1 VAALTREQ
9 VILSA
14 AVVALAFEEPGTI
27 SAMEHGA
34 ASVVTHGAEHLE
46 HGKLIQ
52 MHVKTPAGEKF
63 YKLPIGSLI
72 IKHPPKIHD
81 LHHSKAVQAGEHSYL
96 VPKTAGVMVPK
107 DTDLGD
113 ESAVKHAA
121 KHIVLHSAEGEKRHV
136 HISEKGTVT
145 DLGKIHPANQ
155 TAFQHDLDEHWKPL
169 HGEAH
174 KPVQFEGKT
183 AAHVPAD
190 WNIYKSTGKPDSQL
204 VGKWA
209 HDPKTGK
216 WYLINKASGEIKPWE
231 GSSPEN
237 YLHDGKLEPE
247 GEIHAPSAEHVEP
260 VKPGPSKAK
269 VEVGGVPVSHEE
281 IGSAIGILNKDQS
294 TAVKQPLAKAGHPLA
309 SMDYHGVSKA
319 VLAKHPELKV
329 PKGTKQQHVGQVKL
343 AVLHHLTEL
352 AANFPQDE
360 AQKEVA
366 QETKAEVKAAAVHA
380 QKLTPAVHEIG
391 GVSATTEDVE
401 QAIKHLSATKAT
413 AIKQTL
419 QAKGNPLAKTDYW
432 AVVHAHQKAFPESMK
447 GLKAKPVFI
456 AALQH
461 HLDQM
466 GKEDEETGHT
476 QDSALHDLIDKGTT
490 GILDKEKS
498 AHGPVYGTQN
508 EQIASALVQASKSGH
523 AIYVGHVP
531 YAGEDAGHSWV
542 HQFVEPKGINAGPV
556 FYKVKP
562 DHTVTAIEPDGSE
575 TEMKP
580 QFITSIAATHIKAA
594 GAAEEEKGEVPAPKL
609 KAEAIPAE
617 KYSEHPGWDKLHTTI
632 VNSEPQ
638 IYHGATPDS
647 DSVMGVALQSAH
659 SDGKPWYVLK
669 VGSAYQLSMTP
680 GDQGTFGS
688 PAKDV
693 WWTVTPEHQVIGH
706 TVTGDEIPNPLVSAQ
721 GLAEKLP
728 VKQALPEAKPAQEAD
743 PLAQHMGAEAEG
755 EKPEVKLWYKGE
767 HIASMPAGTKVYQ
780 KPGLHTIQYARD
792 PDGQWWR
799 FLSSGEKQGPLS
811 PAMPGVYDKW
821 VGNGHLKPTTE
832 LESGAAGKAAEQEA
846 EKGLTVY
853 YGASGHLS
861 AEVPKGSVVYHG
873 KFATDGNAAIKYVK
887 KPDGTWDVLGYEGTK
902 PADEGLDNLVA
913 SGTLVQHQAQA
924 AEPVKGKA
932 IPVWVQGQMAGTVP
946 DGSKM
951 YVTQKDGVIN
961 TSAKYVKH
969 PNGDW
974 TLHTADKGQLVPPGT
989 HDYGHYLDNGKL
1001 VPAPDQEP
1009 DGSVAPEVPKNTV
1022 PVTVQGKEVGQAA
1035 AGSKVYYSFDQT
1047 TADKA
1052 TTKYTQAPDGTWTV
1066 WGAGGKQPGT
1076 VDKYYADQYG
1086 KYLTAGQFVQEGHET
1101 SDQLLMKQ
1109 IEPDLRT
1116 GEIDPQ
1122 KAPLESLTP
1131 EQAIAHAAKFAID
1144 KPHLA
1149 NSYGQQNPAAAYK
1162 MASGKWTFTQYLS
1175 HKPSG
1180 SGEFY
1185 RVENNAGLMKLVHVT
1200 EDGKE
1205 TEEPFQ
1211 KLADIVGEHVVP
1223 NSVIHEGKLYKY
1235 GFYYK
1240 PKGQAFLEVQHRPA
1254 TGWSKYSGYKY
1265 GKLGK
1270 AKWTWHSK
1278 DGSIKEI
1285 SPTQGAKYMAEAP
1298 EWHEQA
1304 KAVEGE
1310 PGASGTAVHYAE
1322 LLQHGMTYKTW
1333 NAHTETISGENFL
1346 EPQKDGSLILH
1357 SSSGKAALPVHP
1369 EHGAPEDAFLK
1380 AGTMLDEHGTTV
1392 VKPGV
1397 EPDNYHLWGSKAMSP
1412 DQVNALRMAV
1422 EHASGDGPAVVQA
1435 MKDHIPG
1442 FSTGSPV
1449 QKAATAWWADKLP
1462 DVNTS
1467 SQITSLHGLLME
1479 LMNVPHGE
1487 PGEYAKA
1494 GKTAPEVS
1502 YLKGLP
1508 PGIDSSKDVFKWADN
1523 GNAVLK
1529 PSSLPPSTGS
1539 GIASLGSLS
1548 SPDLSARIKSISED
1562 HGGGKVVGTHV
1573 SSLSKQEKMDWL
1585 HAWGKGDMQTVFK
1598 LDAKGGKVSPAH
1610 PGAPANDATHTVS
1623 WNPYGAGQVPAA
1635 TTVEGNWTDPNK
1647 VTLPKAEI
1655 NNYVIKTGLA
1665 HPEWLTDAEKRQF
1678 VTAHMQHNQALAD
1691 MWTRLAENR
1700 HDSGISTS
1708 SETPT
1713 WTDNLQPA
1721 KSYDT
1726 YVEDKIPASSWGHQ
1740 STKDYVD
1747 DHWNDLAT
1755 HAAEFG
1761 FDKSQLDNNQW
1772 TRAKVIQA
1780 LLDKQ
1785 QAEEIAEKSKPV
1797 WSHTPGG
1804 WAPAST
1810 NPLLALTRT
1819 IPLTGDQTHYFYKP
1833 VEKPFR
1839 AEVEHAANT
1848 LARAFGYQTPDS
1860 ELLHF
1865 EGKYGQ
1871 AQHKLDAVGDMT
1883 YGHSLGFYDAPPVDW
1898 STLSQREIS
1907 DVAREHLLDWALAN
1921 DDNRAS
1927 NMMRMPDG
1935 SIVGIDKGRAWR
1947 NMHTVTDSWVKDDWD
1962 GLSGDEKANSNAY
1975 LVVTGLYNAI
1985 RDHTVSKATADQAF
1999 LDVMQRAQRMQ
2010 KLPDDRV
2017 RDIVSQGIANRPKLD
2032 DAGRAQLAQA
2042 VVDRKNGLAAD
2053 FQDLWG
2059 RVYKDAGWTLPEV
2072 PQFALSESPQGVQLH
2087 SGFSEPDFL
2096 DDVAASKSYG
2106 TPAFFGGPELEDGN
2120 FLVWHELAGTG
2131 SGTPLIKGESFVRGP
2146 ALAKMESWAQA
2157 NKTADPMNAVVH
2169 QAPDPSSTVL
2179 PDEHDYYNKI
2189 IAAAK
2194 TVSHHVTDKQF
2205 NPSKIAAMQQVKSS
2219 LNLRQQVADE
2229 AKNDP
2234 AKAAAM
2240 ISNNLGNPHYVSD
2253 MASLYLAHIGKIEE
2267 AMDSGHKFQAGELP
2281 QWAPSASLKS
2291 LVEAAP
2297 KPAEPELPA
2306 KPPEPPVKVV
2316 LKNASRPLATGT
2328 GVDSFR
2334 GETFDAD
2341 GRLHTG
2347 SKTSGLS
2354 TYDGQTWHITLPTG
2368 EEIQFSGTE
2377 DAHGI
2382 NLAHEGRIRFSTPDN
2397 SSASLERIR
2406 SHLQGMGLDM
2416 READDHDLELFYWR
2430 HLANILANRKDS
2442 TVGKHADVW
2451 HELESQMQKNAV
2463 PGHLMSHE
2471 GHAERIA
2478 AANLPPDVERTMW
2491 HAAWSKLTSPAQVKA
2506 FSDARGWS
2514 PRLDHYDLR
2523 DPERVQGKPYW
2534 LRFDVTPDQAAQ
2546 WKMPTMHSANSE
2558 VVANRIVKSGGRFS
2572 TEARLRTLGS
2582 GVTGMSS
2589 SSDMEKGS
2597 SGTIFTRLNQETS
2610 GQVLLNP
2617 SVLARTSTYSF
2628 PGDKYGNINLRDSL
2642 APFNPESAAKM
2653 GASSS
2658 GDSNE
2663 TMVKDAVSLLDG
2675 VELMYAPDTE
2685 RAQLLS
2691 YLHGLGIDQIRG
2703 VPVEDRIV
2711 SSINSH
2717 SADKVRKA
2725 YQQNLSHM
2733 GWWHGA

>member
-1 VAALTREQ
+1 MALTREQ
-9 VILSA
+9 LIIA
-14 AVVALAFEEPGTI
+14 GTTIVALAFEEPGTI

-34 ASVVTHGAEHLE
+34 AHAIEHGPGHLE

-81 LHHSKAVQAGEHSYL
+81 LKHSKTVQAGEHTFL
-96 VPKTAGVMVPK
+96 APKNADVMVPK

-145 DLGKIHPANQ
+145 DLGKPHPANEK
-155 TAFQHDLDEHWKPL
+155 AFHEDLHALWKPL
-169 HGEAH
+169 HTTGAH

-183 AAHVPAD
+183 AAHIPSD
-190 WNIYKSTGKPDSQL
+190 WNVYKSAGKADSEL

-209 HDPKTGK
+209 HDPKTDK

-231 GSSPEN
+231 GKTPGD
-237 YLHDGKLEPE
+237 YLKDGKLEPD
-247 GEIHAPSAEHVEP
+247 GPIHAPSPEHVEP
-260 VKPGPSKAK
+260 VKPGPGKAK

-281 IGSAIGILNKDQS
+281 IGSAIGILNKDKS

-309 SMDYHGVSKA
+309 AMDYHGVSKA

-329 PKGTKQQHVGQVKL
+329 SKGTKQAHVGQVKL
-343 AVLHHLTEL
+343 TILHHLSEL

-360 AQKEVA
+360 AQKVVEHEP
-366 QETKAEVKAAAVHA
+366 QEEAKAAAEHA
-380 QKLTPAVHEIG
+380 QKLTPSVHEIG
-391 GVSATTEDVE
+391 GVSATTEDVKA
-401 QAIKHLSATKAT
+401 AIQHLSATKAT

-490 GILDKEKS
+490 AILDKEKD
-498 AHGPVYGTQN
+498 AHAPVYGTQN
-508 EQIASALVQASKSGH
+508 EQIATAMVKANQSGH
-523 AIYVGHVP
+523 AVYVGNVP
-531 YAGEDAGHSWV
+531 FAGEDIAHSWISQHV
-542 HQFVEPKGINAGPV
+542 KPAGPVPV
-556 FYKVKP
+556 FYKVTP
-562 DHTVTAIEPDGSE
+562 DHKVTAIEPDGSE
-575 TEMKP
+575 TVMKP

-594 GAAEEEKGEVPAPKL
+594 GAAEEVKGEVPAPKL
-609 KAEAIPAE
+609 KAEAAETE
-617 KYSEHPGWDKLHTTI
+617 KYTDHPAWQELHNTI

-638 IYHGATPDS
+638 VYHGASPDS

-659 SDGKPWYVLK
+659 YDGTPWYVHK
-669 VGSAYQLSMTP
+669 EGSAYKLSMVP
-680 GDQGTFGS
+680 GPQGTFGS

-728 VKQALPEAKPAQEAD
+728 AKQALPEMKPVEEAD
-743 PLAQHMGAEAEG
+743 PLAQHMAEEPAKAEVPVHFG
-755 EKPEVKLWYKGE
+755 DKQVTT
-767 HIASMPAGTKVYQ
+767 MPHGSVVYRKV
-780 KPGLHTIQYARD
+780 GLNNIQYAKD
-792 PDGQWWR
+792 ADGQWWR
-799 FLSSGEKQGPLS
+799 ITVSGDKQGPLS
-811 PAMPGVYDKW
+811 PSLPGIYDKW
-821 VGNGHLKPTTE
+821 VEQSKLVPAGEKPDFDK
-832 LESGAAGKAAEQEA
+832 LAKGAEEPGM
-846 EKGLTVY
+846 TVY
-853 YGASGHLS
+853 YGASGKLS
-861 AEVPKGSVVYHG
+861 ATVPHGSVVYTG
-873 KFATDGNAAIKYVK
+873 KYATDDTSAIKYVK
-887 KPDGTWDVLGYEGTK
+887 HPDGTWSAHGLNIQQ
-902 PADEGLDNLVA
+902 PADEALDHLVA
-913 SGTLVQHQAQA
+913 SGTLVQQKADAH
-924 AEPVKGKA
+924 EPVKDHA
-932 IPVWVQGQMAGTVP
+932 IPVWIKGQMEGTVP

-951 YVTQKDGVIN
+951 YVTQKAGVVQDG
-961 TSAKYVKH
+961 AMYVKH

-974 TLHTADKGQLVPPGT
+974 SLHMEGKGQLVPPGQ
-989 HDYGHYLDNGKL
+989 HSYQHYLENGKL
-1001 VPAPDQEP
+1001 VPAGTKTQLP
-1009 DGSVAPEVPKNTV
+1009 DGTV
-1022 PVTVQGKEVGQAA
+1022 PEPEKGKGVPVLIKGKEVGQAD
-1035 AGSKVYYSFDQT
+1035 AGSKVFYDFGDGK
-1047 TADKA
+1047 ADKVSA
-1052 TTKYTQAPDGTWTV
+1052 KYVQQPDGKWQY
-1066 WGAGGKQPGT
+1066 WGAGGHQASYDKQ
-1076 VDKYYADQYG
+1076 YYQDQYA
-1086 KYLTAGQFVQEGHET
+1086 KYMANGQLVEEGHEPPE
-1101 SDQLLMKQ
+1101 LLKMQQ

-1122 KAPLESLTP
+1122 KADKANLTQD
-1131 EQAIAHAAKFAID
+1131 QAIAHAAKYAIE
-1144 KPHLA
+1144 KPYTKQ
-1149 NSYGQQNPAAAYK
+1149 SYGTQNPAVAYLHPV
-1162 MASGKWTFTQYLS
+1162 SGKWSFAQYES
-1175 HKPSG
+1175 HKPAG
-1180 SGEFY
+1180 TKEFF
-1185 RVENNAGLMKLVHVT
+1185 RVENNNGLFRLVHVDA
-1200 EDGKE
+1200 DGNE
-1205 TEEPFQ
+1205 AEQPFQ
-1211 KLADIVGEHVVP
+1211 KLTDIIGEHVVP

-1235 GFYYK
+1235 GYYYK
-1240 PKGQAFLEVQHRPA
+1240 PKGQAFLEVQHRPNVGY
-1254 TGWSKYSGYKY
+1254 TKYSGYKY
-1265 GKLGK
+1265 GTLGK
-1270 AKWTWHSK
+1270 AKWTWHGK

-1304 KAVEGE
+1304 KEVAAKEGQ
-1310 PGASGTAVHYAE
+1310 GTPVHFAE
-1322 LLQHGMTYKTW
+1322 MLTHGTTYKTW
-1333 NAHTETISGENFL
+1333 DSSKDAISSDNFL
-1346 EPQKDGSLILH
+1346 EPQKDGSTILH
-1357 SSSGKAALPVHP
+1357 GPGGKVALPVHP
-1369 EHGAPEDAFLK
+1369 EQGAPEDHFLK
-1380 AGTMLDEHGTTV
+1380 AGTMLDAHGTTV

-1397 EPDNYHLWGSKAMSP
+1397 EPENYHIWGSKAMSP
-1412 DQVNALRMAV
+1412 DQVNALRLAV

-1442 FSTGSPV
+1442 FSSGSDV
-1449 QKAATAWWADKLP
+1449 QKASTAWWADKLP
-1462 DVNTS
+1462 DVNS
-1467 SQITSLHGLLME
+1467 SAQISSLHGLLME
-1479 LMNVPHGE
+1479 LLNVPHGE
-1487 PGEYAKA
+1487 PGEYSKA

-1508 PGIDSSKDVFKWADN
+1508 PGIDSSKDVFSWAEN

-1529 PSSLPPSTGS
+1529 PSSLPPTANG
-1539 GIASLGSLS
+1539 GIASLGGLS
-1548 SPDLSARIKSISED
+1548 SPDLSARIKLVSEE

-1573 SSLSKQEKMDWL
+1573 SSLTKDDKIQWL
-1585 HAWGKGDMQTVFK
+1585 SAWHKGDMQTVFA

-1610 PGAPANDATHTVS
+1610 PGAPANEATHAVK
-1623 WNPYGAGQVPAA
+1623 WNPYGVGQVPAA
-1635 TTVEGNWTDPNK
+1635 TKIEGNWTDPNH
-1647 VTLPKAEI
+1647 VTLPKAEV

-1665 HPEWLTDAEKRQF
+1665 HPEWLTDAEKRKF
-1678 VTAHMQHNQALAD
+1678 VTAHMQHDQALSD
-1691 MWTRLAENR
+1691 MWTKVAENR
-1700 HDSGISTS
+1700 HNAGVAKESD
-1708 SETPT
+1708 TPT

-1726 YVEDKIPASSWGHQ
+1726 YVEDKTPASSWGHQ
-1740 STKDYVD
+1740 STKDFTD
-1747 DHWNDLAT
+1747 DHWNDLAP
-1755 HAAEFG
+1755 HAAELG
-1761 FDKSQLDNNQW
+1761 FDKGQLDNNQW
-1772 TRAKVIQA
+1772 TRQKVIQA
-1780 LLDKQ
+1780 YLDKQ
-1785 QAEEIAEKSKPV
+1785 AADEIAEKSKPV
-1797 WSHTPGG
+1797 WSLTPGG

-1833 VEKPFR
+1833 VEKDFR
-1839 AEVEHAANT
+1839 AEVEHGANT
-1848 LARAFGYQTPDS
+1848 LARAFGYQTPES

-1865 EGKYGQ
+1865 EGKFGQ

-1883 YGHSLGFYDAPPVDW
+1883 YGHNLGFYDAPPVDW

-1907 DVAREHLLDWALAN
+1907 DIAREHLLDWALAN

-1962 GLSGDEKANSNAY
+1962 GLAGDEKANSNAY

-2017 RDIVSQGIANRPKLD
+2017 RDIVSQAIANRPKLTED
-2032 DAGRAQLAQA
+2032 DRQQLVQA
-2042 VVDRKNGLAAD
+2042 VVDRKNGLASD
-2053 FQDLWG
+2053 FQGVWG
-2059 RVYKDAGWTLPEV
+2059 KVYKDAGWTLPEV

-2096 DDVAASKSYG
+2096 DDVTASKSYG

-2120 FLVWHELAGTG
+2120 FLVWHEFAGAG

-2146 ALAKMESWAQA
+2146 ALAKMESWAQLH
-2157 NKTADPMNAVVH
+2157 KTDEPMNAVVH
-2169 QAPDPSSTVL
+2169 QAPDPTNPVL
-2179 PDEHDYYNKI
+2179 PDEADYYNKI

-2205 NPSKIAAMQQVKSS
+2205 NQSKIQAMQAVKSS
-2219 LNLRQQVADE
+2219 LNLRMQVADE
-2229 AKNDP
+2229 AKDDP
-2234 AKAAAM
+2234 DKAAAM
-2240 ISNNLGNPHYVSD
+2240 VSNNLGNPHYVSD
-2253 MASLYLAHIGKIEE
+2253 MAKLYLAHIGKIEE
-2267 AMDSGHKFQAGELP
+2267 GMDSGHKFQAGELP
-2281 QWAPSASLKS
+2281 QWKPSASLKA
-2291 LVEAAP
+2291 LVENAP
-2297 KPAEPELPA
+2297 KPPEPEAPP

-2316 LKNASRPLATGT
+2316 LKNASRPLAVGT
-2328 GVDSFR
+2328 HVNAFN

-2341 GRLHTG
+2341 GRLHSGG
-2347 SKTSGLS
+2347 SGSGIS
-2354 TYDGQTWHITLPTG
+2354 HYDGQTWHITLPTG
-2368 EEIQFSGTE
+2368 EQIEFSGTG
-2377 DAHGI
+2377 DDHGI
-2382 NLAHEGRIRFSTPDN
+2382 ELAHEGRIRFSTPDN

-2406 SHLQGMGLDM
+2406 GHLQGMGLDM

-2463 PGHLMSHE
+2463 SGHMMAHS
-2471 GHAERIA
+2471 GHADRIA
-2478 AANLPPDVERTMW
+2478 AANLPPDVERQMW

-2514 PRLDHYDLR
+2514 PRQDHFDLR

-2534 LRFDVTPDQAAQ
+2534 LRFDVTPEQASQ
-2546 WKMPTMHSANSE
+2546 WKMPTMHSSNSE
-2558 VVANRIVKSGGRFS
+2558 IVANRIVKGGGRFS

-2589 SSDMEKGS
+2589 SADMEKGS

-2642 APFNPESAAKM
+2642 APFDANNAAKM

-2663 TMVKDAVSLLDG
+2663 TMIKDAVSLLDG
-2675 VELMYAPDTE
+2675 VELMYAPDSQ
-2685 RAQLLS
+2685 RGQLLS

-2725 YQQNLSHM
+2725 YQQNLAHM